1 MIIYFQL
8 DQQSSN
14 MKKSV
19 ILQLKNICKTYP
31 NQAKTILKNSQTK
44 VLDDVSLTLEHG
56 ELLGLLGP
64 SGCGKTTLLRVI
76 AGFEEISRGT
86 VEIAGK
92 IVCTNCDSLAAEKR
106 NTGMVFQDYALFPH
120 FTVAENIAFG
130 LKNQGKKHRQT
141 EFILKK
147 LSNLEIKRRVSEV
160 LKLVGL
166 SGLEKRYPHQLS
178 GGQQQRISLAR
189 ALAPQ
194 PALILLDEPLSNLD
208 VQVRHR
214 LRGEI
219 RSILKA
225 AGTSAIF
232 VTHDRE
238 EALAISDKIAV
249 MRDGKIEQIGT
260 PEEIYLNP
268 ASRFVA
274 EFVTQANFISASRQ
288 GNVWLTEIGKIA
300 IKESNLLGQSDLSE
314 DNTHEVDLMIRQ
326 EDISLNSDPTG
337 KAIVLERQFLG
348 REYYYTL
355 ATASG
360 KLIKART
367 SLGNVINLGEKVKL
381 SLNSSSP
388 RIFLDLATQNSLA
401 VV

>member
-1 MIIYFQL
+1 MEH
-8 DQQSSN
+8 
-14 MKKSV
+14 SV
-19 ILQLKNICKTYP
+19 ILQLKNITKTYP
-31 NQAKTILKNSQTK
+31 NRLTSSFNSQPTV
-44 VLDDVSLTLEHG
+44 VLDNVSLTLEHG
-56 ELLGLLGP
+56 ELLSLLGP
-64 SGCGKTTLLRVI
+64 SGCGKTTLLRIV
-76 AGFEEISRGT
+76 AGFEAISQGT

-92 IVCTNCDSLAAEKR
+92 TVCTNCDALAAEKR

-120 FTVAENIAFG
+120 LTVAENIAFG
-130 LKNQGKKHRQT
+130 LKNQGKKT
-141 EFILKK
+141 KTSILPTKK
-147 LSNLEIKRRVSEV
+147 LSNTKISQRVAEV
-160 LKLVGL
+160 LQLVGL

-178 GGQQQRISLAR
+178 GGQQQRIALAR

-249 MRDGKIEQIGT
+249 MRQGKIEQVGT

-274 EFVTQANFISASRQ
+274 EFVTQANFLPASKQ
-288 GNVWLTEIGKIA
+288 EEVWQTEIGEIA
-300 IKESNLLGQSDLSE
+300 VSEAKFVHNGEFIKGTSDQ
-314 DNTHEVDLMIRQ
+314 HGDLMLRQ
-326 EDISLNSDPTG
+326 EEITLLPDP
-337 KAIVLERQFLG
+337 ASPMVVRERQFLG
-348 REYYYTL
+348 REYHYCIETI
-355 ATASG
+355 SG
-360 KLIKART
+360 KKIHAR
-367 SLGNVINLGEKVKL
+367 SNLQQAIAIGTKVRL
-381 SLNSSSP
+381 SLSIDSP
-388 RIFLDLATQNSLA
+388 YIFPVSVGTDKRFATLS
-401 VV
+401 

>member
-1 MIIYFQL
+1 
-8 DQQSSN
+8 

-19 ILQLKNICKTYP
+19 ILQLQNISKIYP
-31 NQAKTILKNSQTK
+31 IQSKTIFKNANAK
-44 VLDDVSLTLEHG
+44 VLDDVSITLEHG

-76 AGFEEISRGT
+76 AGFEAISHGT

-92 IVCTNCDSLAAEKR
+92 VVCTNCDSLAAEKR

-120 FTVAENIAFG
+120 YTVAENIAFG
-130 LKNQGKKHRQT
+130 LKNQGKKHRQAKST
-141 EFILKK
+141 PKK
-147 LSNLEIKRRVSEV
+147 LSNLEIRHRVSEV
-160 LKLVGL
+160 LELVGL

-249 MRDGKIEQIGT
+249 MRDGKLEQIGT

-268 ASRFVA
+268 TSRFVA
-274 EFVTQANFISASRQ
+274 EFVTQANFIPASRE

-300 IKESNLLGQSDLSE
+300 VADSNLLQLDISE
-314 DNTHEVDLMIRQ
+314 NTVHEVDLMIRQ
-326 EDISLNSDPTG
+326 EDISLDTDPSG
-337 KAIVLERQFLG
+337 KTTVIERQFLG
-348 REYYYTL
+348 REYFYTL

-367 SLGNVINLGEKVKL
+367 DLRNVINLGEKVKL
-381 SLNSSSP
+381 SLNNSSY
-388 RIFLDLATQNSLA
+388 RIFLDTKTQKSLA